1 MFLRAEIGGI
11 TVSCLID
18 TGSSLS
24 TIHPALYNRM
34 TEKPLLSESDVRLR
48 MADGSLVPVC
58 GEASFSVQI
67 QGVSYTQTMA
77 VAEIETPVVL
87 GYDFMCEH
95 HCQINVPKGQIILK
109 GNLVKCIYESTL
121 PSIFR
126 IQVAE
131 NVTVPRATEMIIPAK
146 IEGCTPHITKGI
158 IEAEGQAY
166 KNGLL
171 VAKTVIDPC
180 LDFVPLRVLNVSG
193 KEQVLYANTHIAT
206 CHPVSD
212 VREMNRERESEGSE
226 TLPEYLKPAWENA
239 QENLTSEQAV
249 QVKTLLMKHKDVFA
263 KNKTDLGRT
272 DIVKHKINTG
282 TAAPVKQNPRRL
294 PLSKRELVR
303 EEISKMLEQ
312 GIVQPSQSPWSSP
325 VVLVQKKDGS
335 TRFCVDYRKLNNL
348 TLKDSYPLPR
358 IDESLDALRGSKWFS
373 TLDLQSGYF
382 QVEMD
387 PADAE
392 KTAFTT
398 ICGLYQFKVM
408 SFGLCNAPATFERM
422 MEIILSGL
430 HWETCLLY
438 IDDVIIFADSF
449 EQHLERLSEVLSRL
463 QTAGLKLSP
472 KKCQLFKKKVCFL
485 GHVVSE
491 HGISTDPAKIRAV
504 EQWSA
509 PTDVH
514 QVRSFLGLCSY
525 YRRFVEGFATIAR
538 PLHKL
543 TEKKNPFRW
552 TPECQESFMR
562 LKQALCSSPILCYP
576 TIRQNFVLDTDAS
589 GVGIGAVLSQV
600 EDGKERVVAYYSRAL
615 NKAERNYCITR
626 KELLAV
632 VEAVKHFHHY
642 IYGVETVVRTDHG
655 ALTWLIS
662 FKNIEGQMARWLE
675 TLGAYDLKIRH
686 RTGRK
691 HMNADGLS
699 RLPCDNCD
707 YCSKREV
714 RDQTIQL
721 EDPKTGPS
729 VRVLTRSQ
737 STKCNEDAS
746 SLTDNNADWLPADN
760 DKIRMAQSQ
769 DEEISLVHHWLVQ
782 DRRPDWKDISHLST
796 SIKHYWALW
805 DSLILQNGLVYRRK
819 FHDTAGVETYLLLVP
834 KSLRKEVMKLLHNN
848 ITAGHLGVTRT
859 VTRIKDRFDWPS
871 LREDVENWCRACTEC
886 QRAKNVTRKP
896 RAKLRVSKVGA
907 PMERVGIDILGP
919 MTQTR
924 RGYRYVLVISDYFTR
939 WTEAF
944 AMKNIEAVTVAD
956 LLVKE
961 FICRYGIPR
970 QIHSDQ
976 GRQFESEVFQQMCL
990 LFDIDKTRST
1000 AYHPQSNGLVE
1011 RFNRTLLNM
1020 LTKFVSSDQR
1030 DWDQKLP
1037 FLMLAYR
1044 SSEHESTGYSP
1055 NKMMLGR
1062 ETELPADLLYGPPP
1076 ENRQDEC
1083 QYITDMKEHL
1093 ENVHSLA
1100 REKMLKASDRQKR
1113 TYDHRANQHSYSD
1126 GDLVWLQTKRK
1137 RSLAPKLQ
1145 FGWEGPYRVVQ
1156 KLTDLVYRIQRG
1168 PQSATKVVHHN
1179 LVKPY
1184 IGYV

>member
-1 MFLRAEIGGI
+1 MA
-11 TVSCLID
+11 
-18 TGSSLS
+18 S
-24 TIHPALYNRM
+24 T
-34 TEKPLLSESDVRLR
+34 
-48 MADGSLVPVC
+48 
-58 GEASFSVQI
+58 
-67 QGVSYTQTMA
+67 
-77 VAEIETPVVL
+77 
-87 GYDFMCEH
+87 
-95 HCQINVPKGQIILK
+95 
-109 GNLVKCIYESTL
+109 
-121 PSIFR
+121 
-126 IQVAE
+126 
-131 NVTVPRATEMIIPAK
+131 
-146 IEGCTPHITKGI
+146 
-158 IEAEGQAY
+158 
-166 KNGLL
+166 
-171 VAKTVIDPC
+171 
-180 LDFVPLRVLNVSG
+180 
-193 KEQVLYANTHIAT
+193 
-206 CHPVSD
+206 
-212 VREMNRERESEGSE
+212 
-226 TLPEYLKPAWENA
+226 
-239 QENLTSEQAV
+239 TS
-249 QVKTLLMKHKDVFA
+249 
-263 KNKTDLGRT
+263 
-272 DIVKHKINTG
+272 
-282 TAAPVKQNPRRL
+282 
-294 PLSKRELVR
+294 
-303 EEISKMLEQ
+303 
-312 GIVQPSQSPWSSP
+312 
-325 VVLVQKKDGS
+325 
-335 TRFCVDYRKLNNL
+335 
-348 TLKDSYPLPR
+348 
-358 IDESLDALRGSKWFS
+358 
-373 TLDLQSGYF
+373 
-382 QVEMD
+382 
-387 PADAE
+387 
-392 KTAFTT
+392 
-398 ICGLYQFKVM
+398 
-408 SFGLCNAPATFERM
+408 
-422 MEIILSGL
+422 
-430 HWETCLLY
+430 
-438 IDDVIIFADSF
+438 
-449 EQHLERLSEVLSRL
+449 
-463 QTAGLKLSP
+463 
-472 KKCQLFKKKVCFL
+472 
-485 GHVVSE
+485 
-491 HGISTDPAKIRAV
+491 
-504 EQWSA
+504 
-509 PTDVH
+509 
-514 QVRSFLGLCSY
+514 
-525 YRRFVEGFATIAR
+525 
-538 PLHKL
+538 
-543 TEKKNPFRW
+543 
-552 TPECQESFMR
+552 
-562 LKQALCSSPILCYP
+562 
-576 TIRQNFVLDTDAS
+576 
-589 GVGIGAVLSQV
+589 
-600 EDGKERVVAYYSRAL
+600 
-615 NKAERNYCITR
+615 
-626 KELLAV
+626 
-632 VEAVKHFHHY
+632 
-642 IYGVETVVRTDHG
+642 
-655 ALTWLIS
+655 
-662 FKNIEGQMARWLE
+662 
-675 TLGAYDLKIRH
+675 
-686 RTGRK
+686 
-691 HMNADGLS
+691 
-699 RLPCDNCD
+699 
-707 YCSKREV
+707 
-714 RDQTIQL
+714 
-721 EDPKTGPS
+721 
-729 VRVLTRSQ
+729 
-737 STKCNEDAS
+737 
-746 SLTDNNADWLPADN
+746 
-760 DKIRMAQSQ
+760 
-769 DEEISLVHHWLVQ
+769 

-939 WTEAF
+939 WSEAF